1 MTQDGSGVKFD
12 HFIGSYYI
20 IVSSLAGTSF
30 LLLLLLLKTTSPAHF
45 LLHETK

>member
-20 IVSSLAGTSF
+20 IVY
-30 LLLLLLLKTTSPAHF
+30 LLGRHIFSAAAAAAENNVPRTFPIT
-45 LLHETK
+45 